1 VPSPIPLKVLLPPL
15 AAVLI
20 LEQAVAVLQIK
31 SLNPFLT
38 VEVIQ
43 LGQQLHFI
51 EDPTELVFMTYLSHL
66 IHFAVGMAEQLLLLG
81 SLMKSHLMFLIFG
94 LGEGLFS

>member
-1 VPSPIPLKVLLPPL
+1 MPSPIPLKVLLPPL

-20 LEQAVAVLQIK
+20 LEQAVAILQIK

-38 VEVIQ
+38 VEAIR

-51 EDPTELVFMTYLSHL
+51 EDPTELVFMTYLSPL
-66 IHFAVGMAEQLLLLG
+66 IHFAVGRAEQLLLLG

>member
-1 VPSPIPLKVLLPPL
+1 MPSPIPLKVLLPPL

-38 VEVIQ
+38 VEAIQ

-66 IHFAVGMAEQLLLLG
+66 IHFAVGRAEQLLLLG

>member
-1 VPSPIPLKVLLPPL
+1 MPSPIPLKVHPPPL

-20 LEQAVAVLQIK
+20 LEQAATVLQIK

-38 VEVIQ
+38 VEAIQ
-43 LGQQLHFI
+43 RGQQLHFI
-51 EDPTELVFMTYLSHL
+51 EDPTELVFKTYLSHL
-66 IHFAVGMAEQLLLLG
+66 VHFVVEMAEQLLLLG
-81 SLMKSHLMFLIFG
+81 SLMQSHLMILIFG